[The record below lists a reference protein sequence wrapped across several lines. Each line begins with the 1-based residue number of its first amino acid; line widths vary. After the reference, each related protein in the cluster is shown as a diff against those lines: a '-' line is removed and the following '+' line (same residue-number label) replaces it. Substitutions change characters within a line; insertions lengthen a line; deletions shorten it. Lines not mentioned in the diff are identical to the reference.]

1 MRASVA
7 RLQIAAITRFQREN
21 AQSAPGSKGDNEK
34 MMPQAKT
41 LNDDRDLPIG
51 VTL

>member
-1 MRASVA
+1 LPVYSITQPRA
-7 RLQIAAITRFQREN
+7 RGRGD
-21 AQSAPGSKGDNEK
+21 AQSAPDSKGNNEK
-34 MMPQAKT
+34 MMPQAKA